1 MRVILPTRPS
11 LGSACSATMMPASVP
26 ETPTPMLP
34 WAFMASTSCWFTSPV
49 STMRTRSMAA
59 SVVTRWPS
67 TNSTGRSNLAKARL
81 MALPPPWTSTGF
93 TPRIFKSTMS
103 AMTSAASWGFSMAEP
118 PYLMTMVLPVTCLS
132 HGMAS

>member
-1 MRVILPTRPS
+1 
-11 LGSACSATMMPASVP
+11 
-26 ETPTPMLP
+26 
-34 WAFMASTSCWFTSPV
+34 
-49 STMRTRSMAA
+49 
-59 SVVTRWPS
+59 
-67 TNSTGRSNLAKARL
+67 

-93 TPRIFKSTMS
+93 TPKIFKSTMS